1 MVENESGDG
10 VNLDVDF
17 NALRRDAD
25 DDCVGSDRSSGENDS
40 SRQVI

>member
-1 MVENESGDG
+1 MAENESEDR
-10 VNLDVDF
+10 VNRDVDF
-17 NALRRDAD
+17 NALQRDAD